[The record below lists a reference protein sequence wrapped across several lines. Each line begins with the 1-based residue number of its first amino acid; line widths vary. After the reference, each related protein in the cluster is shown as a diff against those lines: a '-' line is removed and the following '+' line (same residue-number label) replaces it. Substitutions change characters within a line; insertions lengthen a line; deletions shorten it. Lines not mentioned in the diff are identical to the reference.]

1 MSDTRP
7 PASGDDSLRETPHG
21 APQEGLGA
29 NPTTREGAAQPRAT
43 HREPPMP
50 ERPLSTDAARGATT
64 TGHMR
69 YVLPISIALA
79 VVALIL
85 ALTLS

>member
-7 PASGDDSLRETPHG
+7 PTPRDDSLRETPHG
-21 APQEGLGA
+21 APQESLGA
-29 NPTTREGAAQPRAT
+29 NPTTREGAAQPRDT

-50 ERPLSTDAARGATT
+50 ERPLSTEAARGAAT

-79 VVALIL
+79 IVALIL